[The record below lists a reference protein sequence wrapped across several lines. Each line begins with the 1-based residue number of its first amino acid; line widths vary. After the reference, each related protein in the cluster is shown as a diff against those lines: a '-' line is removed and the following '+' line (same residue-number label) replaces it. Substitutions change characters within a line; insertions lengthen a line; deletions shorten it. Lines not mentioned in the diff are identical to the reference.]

1 VHLGDPILAIVIFLF
16 GLAFGSFLNVCIYRL
31 PLHSF
36 TDEELAARGIERKNL
51 SIVTPAS
58 ACPHCKTPI
67 HFYDNVPV
75 LSWLLL
81 GGRCRKCH
89 APITPR
95 YLVVELL
102 TALLF
107 VACYERFGPNWF
119 TLKFC
124 VFCFLLLGLIFT
136 DAETRLLPDGLTLT
150 GLGLGLAFSLLVPV
164 DDLSVLLLAAAFPR
178 ALHWA
183 MAWRLFS
190 LAGALAGAALGAGFI
205 WGAGAAYKWARGREG
220 MGFGDVKLMA
230 MVGAFVGVKLT
241 LFTLVGAS
249 LVGALFGLGTVL
261 VVWIK
266 RTRRRQAKRR
276 EDARASRRLAW
287 RSAMLLTQHY
297 AVPFGIFL
305 GGMALVAVFVG
316 DAAMNWYLGL
326 RL

>member
-1 VHLGDPILAIVIFLF
+1 MQLGDPILAIAIFLF

-31 PLHSF
+31 PLRAFS
-36 TDEELAARGIERKNL
+36 DEELAARGIERKKL

-67 HFYDNVPV
+67 RFYDNIPV
-75 LSWLLL
+75 LSWLIL
-81 GGRCRKCH
+81 GGRCRKCR

-95 YLVVELL
+95 YLAVELV

-107 VACYERFGPNWF
+107 VACYARFGESWF

-164 DDLSVLLLAAAFPR
+164 DDLSLWLLVTTFPR
-178 ALHWA
+178 ALHFP
-183 MAWRLFS
+183 MALRLFS
-190 LAGALAGAALGAGFI
+190 LAGALVGAALGAGFI
-205 WGAGAAYKWARGREG
+205 WGAGAAYKWLRGREG

-230 MVGAFVGVKLT
+230 MVGAFLGLKLT
-241 LFTLVGAS
+241 LFTLLGAS
-249 LVGALFGLGTVL
+249 VVGALFGLGAVV

-266 RTRRRQAKRR
+266 RTRRRQARHR
-276 EDARASRRLAW
+276 EDAGTSRRRAW
-287 RSAMLLTQHY
+287 RSAMVLAQAY
-297 AVPFGIFL
+297 AIPFGIFL
-305 GGMALVAVFVG
+305 GGMALLATFFG
-316 DAAMNWYLGL
+316 DAAMNWYLGM
-326 RL
+326 RP

>member
-1 VHLGDPILAIVIFLF
+1 MHLGDPILAIAIFLF

-31 PLHSF
+31 PLRAF
-36 TDEELAARGIERKNL
+36 TDEELAARGLERKNL
-51 SIVTPAS
+51 SVVSPGS

-67 HFYDNVPV
+67 RFYDNVPV
-75 LSWLLL
+75 LSWLIL
-81 GGRCRKCH
+81 GGRCRQCR

-107 VACYERFGPNWF
+107 LACYARFGESWA

-136 DAETRLLPDGLTLT
+136 DAETKLLPDGLTLS
-150 GLGLGLAFSLLVPV
+150 GLGLGLGFSLLVPV
-164 DDLSVLLLAAAFPR
+164 DDLSVWLLPSLLPR
-178 ALHWA
+178 AILWPH
-183 MAWRLFS
+183 AWRLFS
-190 LAGALAGAALGAGFI
+190 LAGALLGAALGAGFV

-230 MVGAFVGVKLT
+230 MVGAFLGVKLT
-241 LFTLVGAS
+241 LFTLLGAS
-249 LVGALFGLGTVL
+249 VVGSLFGLGTVL
-261 VVWIK
+261 VVWMK

-276 EDARASRRLAW
+276 EDARTSRQRAW
-287 RSAMLLTQHY
+287 HSALVLYQRY
-297 AVPFGIFL
+297 EVPFGIFL
-305 GGMALVAVFVG
+305 GGMAVVAAFAG

-326 RL
+326 LL